1 MVWEIVETCGLPAKQ
16 PQHIVV
22 LDKSNPFCGGRQHSR
37 FDAVFTPGA
46 DVLTMPAGLKLNSEI
61 QFLDDE
67 TQAAWLG

>member
-1 MVWEIVETCGLPAKQ
+1 MEPLIVFIILVRNVKK

-67 TQAAWLG
+67 TQAA